1 LVMSEPFFLLFQAH
15 KIIYSNDD
23 CLTRWMFP

>member
-23 CLTRWMFP
+23 CLTR